1 MEILCTFVILDKYH
15 QFALY
20 RGCTCFPRLTNNDGD
35 LCKSEGWKMSSLCS
49 FNLHF
54 SYMGK
59 VENLSI
65 CFRSHLCSFFCV
77 SWLIVI
83 YYYDRKTGSYTWG
96 KSSLCQWVANNSFPS
111 LLFVF
116 QLCGSLC
123 HAETFNFYFTELSLW
138 IWDCEL

>member
-15 QFALY
+15 QFAQTYQQMMMIFANLKDEK
-20 RGCTCFPRLTNNDGD
+20 CH
-35 LCKSEGWKMSSLCS
+35 LCVVLICISLI
-49 FNLHF
+49 
-54 SYMGK
+54 MGE

-65 CFRSHLCSFFCV
+65 CFKSHLCSFFCV
-77 SWLIVI
+77 PWLIVI
-83 YYYDRKTGSYTWG
+83 YYYDRKTGSYTLG

-123 HAETFNFYFTELSLW
+123 HAETFNFYFIELSLW